1 MNIRVGAI
9 VLACLLG
16 IDVGSEARGQDKYYA
31 VIFGVQDGPNRFREA
46 HSFATFVRVR
56 RKPVQILDQATI
68 SWLPA
73 SGVVD
78 LRNRPERGTNHPL
91 KKSLQL
97 VTRAQTI
104 AQWGPFEIKEE
115 LFERAKKQDQFLRS
129 GSIQYKAV
137 DVVSRPAGVAVNCEH
152 SISDIVRN
160 PGDPFV
166 KTGTARGHLGSFLVA
181 EHLRSW
187 MIEPT
192 VVHDW
197 LNSPLGLDDY
207 AIAKKGWSWPN

>member
-9 VLACLLG
+9 FLGCLFG
-16 IDVGSEARGQDKYYA
+16 IHAGSEACGQDKFYT

-46 HSFATFVRVR
+46 HSFATFVRVSG
-56 RKPVQILDQATI
+56 KPVKIVDQATI

-91 KKSLQL
+91 KKSLEI

-115 LFERAKKQDQFLRS
+115 LFERAKKQDQFLR
-129 GSIQYKAV
+129 GGGILYKAV
-137 DVVSRPAGVAVNCEH
+137 DVATRPAGVAVNCEH
-152 SISDIVRN
+152 SISDIVRK
-160 PGDPFV
+160 PGDPYV
-166 KTGTARGHLGSFLVA
+166 KTGTARGHWGSFLVA

-197 LNSPLGLDDY
+197 LNGPLGLDAY
-207 AIAKKGWSWPN
+207 PIAKKGWSWPN